1 MADIFDYISW
11 RGDLTFE
18 QDGFN
23 ELDALVLSRLSY
35 LPFDGA
41 VSSCLFDEITLEQA
55 AMRVF
60 ATDDYEKNLLWKG
73 DADLLRA
80 TAESKRF
87 GKILVSGYVNEVE
100 SDVSMQFSAITFEFL
115 KKNYFISYRGT
126 DFSLVG
132 WQEDFNMFFTFP
144 LPSQKKAL
152 DYFEKAVRMLNGKF
166 ILGGHSKGGNLAV
179 YAGAFT
185 DENSRNHI
193 DYIYNFD
200 GPGFSLDKIRD
211 SGFYEIDG
219 RIYTFV
225 PQSSIFGM
233 IFEHEESYT
242 IVKSNQKGFLQH
254 DIYSWEIEQNSLIR
268 LKSTTNFSVFF
279 DHTLKEFVEL
289 LTIDQRREFT
299 KEVFALLSLTETA
312 TFNEML
318 KNPFKNTGTILKSFA
333 GLDSKTR
340 NMLLKT
346 IFAFVKSAKN
356 NFSDITGGQKSIEIT
371 T

>member
-1 MADIFDYISW
+1 MADIFDYISR

-100 SDVSMQFSAITFEFL
+100 SDVSMQFSVITFEFL

-126 DFSLVG
+126 DNSLVG

-152 DYFEKAVRMLNGKF
+152 DYFENSFWAVTQRAETLRFMPVLLPMKIQEITLIIF
-166 ILGGHSKGGNLAV
+166 TIL
-179 YAGAFT
+179 T
-185 DENSRNHI
+185 DR
-193 DYIYNFD
+193 
-200 GPGFSLDKIRD
+200 
-211 SGFYEIDG
+211 
-219 RIYTFV
+219 
-225 PQSSIFGM
+225 
-233 IFEHEESYT
+233 
-242 IVKSNQKGFLQH
+242 GFL
-254 DIYSWEIEQNSLIR
+254 LT
-268 LKSTTNFSVFF
+268 KSGTADFMKSMTESTPLFRSQAFS
-279 DHTLKEFVEL
+279 
-289 LTIDQRREFT
+289 
-299 KEVFALLSLTETA
+299 A
-312 TFNEML
+312 
-318 KNPFKNTGTILKSFA
+318 
-333 GLDSKTR
+333 
-340 NMLLKT
+340 
-346 IFAFVKSAKN
+346 
-356 NFSDITGGQKSIEIT
+356 
-371 T
+371 

>member
-73 DADLLRA
+73 DVDLLKA

-126 DFSLVG
+126 DFSLV
-132 WQEDFNMFFTFP
+132 
-144 LPSQKKAL
+144 
-152 DYFEKAVRMLNGKF
+152 
-166 ILGGHSKGGNLAV
+166 
-179 YAGAFT
+179 
-185 DENSRNHI
+185 
-193 DYIYNFD
+193 
-200 GPGFSLDKIRD
+200 
-211 SGFYEIDG
+211 
-219 RIYTFV
+219 
-225 PQSSIFGM
+225 
-233 IFEHEESYT
+233 
-242 IVKSNQKGFLQH
+242 
-254 DIYSWEIEQNSLIR
+254 
-268 LKSTTNFSVFF
+268 
-279 DHTLKEFVEL
+279 
-289 LTIDQRREFT
+289 
-299 KEVFALLSLTETA
+299 
-312 TFNEML
+312 
-318 KNPFKNTGTILKSFA
+318 
-333 GLDSKTR
+333 
-340 NMLLKT
+340 
-346 IFAFVKSAKN
+346 
-356 NFSDITGGQKSIEIT
+356 
-371 T
+371 

>member
-1 MADIFDYISW
+1 MADIFDYISR

-73 DADLLRA
+73 DADLLKA

-126 DFSLVG
+126 DNSLVG

-152 DYFEKAVRMLNGKF
+152 DYFERQSVCLM
-166 ILGGHSKGGNLAV
+166 
-179 YAGAFT
+179 
-185 DENSRNHI
+185 ENSFSAVTQRAEI
-193 DYIYNFD
+193 LRFMPVLLPMKIQEITLIIFTILTD
-200 GPGFSLDKIRD
+200 PGFLLIK
-211 SGFYEIDG
+211 SGTADFMKL
-219 RIYTFV
+219 TT
-225 PQSSIFGM
+225 
-233 IFEHEESYT
+233 EST
-242 IVKSNQKGFLQH
+242 PLFRS
-254 DIYSWEIEQNSLIR
+254 R
-268 LKSTTNFSVFF
+268 AFSV
-279 DHTLKEFVEL
+279 
-289 LTIDQRREFT
+289 
-299 KEVFALLSLTETA
+299 
-312 TFNEML
+312 
-318 KNPFKNTGTILKSFA
+318 
-333 GLDSKTR
+333 
-340 NMLLKT
+340 
-346 IFAFVKSAKN
+346 
-356 NFSDITGGQKSIEIT
+356 
-371 T
+371 

>member
-60 ATDDYEKNLLWKG
+60 ATDDYEKNILWKG
-73 DADLLRA
+73 DVDLLKA

-166 ILGGHSKGGNLAV
+166 ILII
-179 YAGAFT
+179 FT
-185 DENSRNHI
+185 ILTDR
-193 DYIYNFD
+193 
-200 GPGFSLDKIRD
+200 
-211 SGFYEIDG
+211 
-219 RIYTFV
+219 
-225 PQSSIFGM
+225 
-233 IFEHEESYT
+233 
-242 IVKSNQKGFLQH
+242 GFL
-254 DIYSWEIEQNSLIR
+254 LT
-268 LKSTTNFSVFF
+268 KSGTADFMKLTT
-279 DHTLKEFVEL
+279 
-289 LTIDQRREFT
+289 EFT
-299 KEVFALLSLTETA
+299 PLFRSQ
-312 TFNEML
+312 
-318 KNPFKNTGTILKSFA
+318 
-333 GLDSKTR
+333 
-340 NMLLKT
+340 
-346 IFAFVKSAKN
+346 AFSA
-356 NFSDITGGQKSIEIT
+356 
-371 T
+371 

>member
-73 DADLLRA
+73 DADLLKA

-152 DYFEKAVRMLNGKF
+152 DYLKRQSVC
-166 ILGGHSKGGNLAV
+166 S
-179 YAGAFT
+179 T
-185 DENSRNHI
+185 ENSFWAVTQRAETLR
-193 DYIYNFD
+193 FM
-200 GPGFSLDKIRD
+200 PVLLPMKIQ
-211 SGFYEIDG
+211 EITL
-219 RIYTFV
+219 I
-225 PQSSIFGM
+225 IF
-233 IFEHEESYT
+233 T
-242 IVKSNQKGFLQH
+242 ILTDRGFLLTKSGTA
-254 DIYSWEIEQNSLIR
+254 DFM
-268 LKSTTNFSVFF
+268 KSTTESTPLFRSRAFS
-279 DHTLKEFVEL
+279 
-289 LTIDQRREFT
+289 
-299 KEVFALLSLTETA
+299 A
-312 TFNEML
+312 
-318 KNPFKNTGTILKSFA
+318 
-333 GLDSKTR
+333 
-340 NMLLKT
+340 
-346 IFAFVKSAKN
+346 
-356 NFSDITGGQKSIEIT
+356 
-371 T
+371 